1 MIKFYLFVNYSIMK
15 NNLTIN
21 EIKEKIANVK
31 GKNIQ
36 MLVNKGRKKV
46 ERLEGVIQNLY
57 PSVFTVQIE
66 DENLGKNLVTYS
78 YTEVLCGF
86 VKFVENKKN

>member
-1 MIKFYLFVNYSIMK
+1 MK
-15 NNLTIN
+15 TNMTVN
-21 EIKEKIANVK
+21 EIKEKIENIK
-31 GKNIQ
+31 GKNIK
-36 MLVNKGRKKV
+36 MLVNKGRKKI

-57 PSVFTVQIE
+57 PSVFTVE
-66 DENLGKNLVTYS
+66 VNDENLGKNLVTYS

>member
-1 MIKFYLFVNYSIMK
+1 MK

-21 EIKEKIANVK
+21 EIKERIENVK
-31 GKNIQ
+31 GKNIK
-36 MLVNKGRKKV
+36 MLVNKGRKKI
-46 ERLEGVIQNLY
+46 EKLEGVIQNLY

-78 YTEVLCGF
+78 YTEVLCGY
-86 VKFVENKKN
+86 VKFVESKKN